1 MFRNAALAATAMLAC
16 GCGAGWHQPAPVPL
30 GALPARQQVQ
40 VWQGGT
46 ALRWHA
52 VRVGADSVS
61 GIPFQRPVACDS
73 CRTAV
78 PRASVDSLRL
88 GSPVAGFWK
97 TVGLIGGSVVLAGV
111 IYCSRGCFSN

>member
-1 MFRNAALAATAMLAC
+1 MFRNAALAATAILAC

-52 VRVGADSVS
+52 VRVGADSVG
-61 GIPFQRPVACDS
+61 GIPFQRPAACDS
-73 CRTAV
+73 CRIAP
-78 PRASVDSLRL
+78 PRAGAHPLRL
-88 GSPVAGFWK
+88 ASPLAGFWQAVAR
-97 TVGLIGGSVVLAGV
+97 TGGVAGV
-111 IYCSRGCFSN
+111 EGA

>member
-1 MFRNAALAATAMLAC
+1 MFRNAALAATAILAC

-52 VRVGADSVS
+52 DLHLLDSVS

-73 CRTAV
+73 CRIAL

>member
-1 MFRNAALAATAMLAC
+1 MFRNAALAATAFLAC
-16 GCGAGWHQPAPVPL
+16 GCGAGWHQRARVPL
-30 GALPARQQVQ
+30 GALPARKQVQ

-73 CRTAV
+73 CRIAL

-97 TVGLIGGSVVLAGV
+97 TVGLIGGRVVLAGG
-111 IYCSRGCFSN
+111 RFLFPGWFSY

>member
-1 MFRNAALAATAMLAC
+1 MFRNAAWAARAIVAC

-40 VWQGGT
+40 VGQGGT
-46 ALRWHA
+46 ALGWHA
-52 VRVGADSVS
+52 VRVGADAVS
-61 GIPFQRPVACDS
+61 AIPFQRPVACDS
-73 CRTAV
+73 CRIAL

-97 TVGLIGGSVVLAGV
+97 TVGLIGGG
-111 IYCSRGCFSN
+111 